1 MLGRFIE
8 GRYHLNAAVS
18 LSISLGLHRLNIIS
32 SPLIG
37 LSVSNIEVPN
47 FALSSV
53 EDMSELHERVLLF
66 WSVLTMDR
74 SWSSA
79 LRMPGFL
86 TEGEVP
92 NSEIETP
99 WALTIPNYV
108 CQLLNYYILSIL
120 LQFRRLQD
128 LP

>member
-37 LSVSNIEVPN
+37 LSVSNIEAPN
-47 FALSSV
+47 FALSLV

-79 LRMPGFL
+79 LRMTGFL
-86 TEGEVP
+86 GEGEVP
-92 NSEIETP
+92 NSEIETT

-120 LQFRRLQD
+120 LQFQRLQD

>member
-37 LSVSNIEVPN
+37 LSISNIEVPN

-79 LRMPGFL
+79 P
-86 TEGEVP
+86 EGISGRDGE
-92 NSEIETP
+92 SEST
-99 WALTIPNYV
+99 TYV
-108 CQLLNYYILSIL
+108 
-120 LQFRRLQD
+120 FD
-128 LP
+128 GVTDA

>member
-1 MLGRFIE
+1 
-8 GRYHLNAAVS
+8 
-18 LSISLGLHRLNIIS
+18 
-32 SPLIG
+32 
-37 LSVSNIEVPN
+37 
-47 FALSSV
+47 
-53 EDMSELHERVLLF
+53 MSELHERVLLF

-108 CQLLNYYILSIL
+108 RQLLNYYILSIL
-120 LQFRRLQD
+120 LQFQRLQD
-128 LP
+128 FP